1 MGEVALLTR
10 PFTFIVTLL
19 ASVDS
24 VMTVLIARDLLARM
38 GVGDASPLLALPSVM
53 LGLGIIVGQA
63 LYGVLGARIG
73 MRRLVGMWAVAMMLA
88 AILTALSVAY
98 GGFWAYCGA
107 KFLLAIP
114 IGLLYVLGYSMQ
126 RTATN
131 AQDRAMA
138 SLAVKNTDT
147 SAAAIGTVLG
157 GYAAQMLGDEWVY
170 VIVAFACVLLLL
182 MAIYLMPRAVPLEK
196 LCAAADAGEGAAD
209 DAGDAAGKSP
219 SSVMRFCMSKRALA
233 LGLLVILPGTLAAG
247 YASFLFPLFSVEA
260 GLDKADINNIYVL
273 GQIIVF
279 LMIGALGKA
288 EGHFGFQR
296 VSTMGIA
303 SIAVVFLLFSFNTKL
318 AWAIV
323 VVALVGMGVKAS
335 YGWKG
340 MWLDAAR
347 EAGVAPGP
355 ATGAMFTFYRLTLVV
370 QPFVLAGLLSASDSL
385 AVILLGLFCGLCAFL
400 FWRSCRKRD
409 GRG

>member
-1 MGEVALLTR
+1 
-10 PFTFIVTLL
+10 
-19 ASVDS
+19 
-24 VMTVLIARDLLARM
+24 
-38 GVGDASPLLALPSVM
+38 
-53 LGLGIIVGQA
+53 
-63 LYGVLGARIG
+63 
-73 MRRLVGMWAVAMMLA
+73 
-88 AILTALSVAY
+88 
-98 GGFWAYCGA
+98 
-107 KFLLAIP
+107 
-114 IGLLYVLGYSMQ
+114 
-126 RTATN
+126 
-131 AQDRAMA
+131 
-138 SLAVKNTDT
+138 
-147 SAAAIGTVLG
+147 
-157 GYAAQMLGDEWVY
+157 
-170 VIVAFACVLLLL
+170 
-182 MAIYLMPRAVPLEK
+182 
-196 LCAAADAGEGAAD
+196 
-209 DAGDAAGKSP
+209 
-219 SSVMRFCMSKRALA
+219 MRFCMSKRALA